1 MADAAMAKKE
11 EPESQETPGA
21 EAPPPPEAETFGTSL
36 PAPSAPAAEIAQ
48 DELTAFRE
56 WQRQEEEA
64 KAKALPSSP
73 PKKQKTKDEED
84 MIEFEA
90 KLVDLDINF
99 ADRPA
104 SSGMNYRTYMTTSP
118 DLRLS

>member
-21 EAPPPPEAETFGTSL
+21 EAPPPPEAGTSL
-36 PAPSAPAAEIAQ
+36 RAPSTPAAEIAQ

-56 WQRQEEEA
+56 WQRQKEEA

-73 PKKQKTKDEED
+73 PKKPKTEDGED

-104 SSGMNYRTYMTTSP
+104 SFGMN
-118 DLRLS
+118 